1 MPSNPRSIRI
11 PTLAVLACL
20 ALMALAV
27 AQATAAA
34 NVVPRA
40 TRSCNPPSYPGSKGG
55 YFNEIRATSITCS
68 YAKKFVVS
76 YWRCRTRSGASPS
89 GRCTRRVNKFSCREG
104 TRKYAGAGNS
114 RAIFY
119 ATVTCRRGG
128 TQRIVHTYQEGDI

>member
-1 MPSNPRSIRI
+1 MPSYIRPLRI
-11 PTLAVLACL
+11 PTLAVLSCL
-20 ALMALAV
+20 ALAALAV
-27 AQATAAA
+27 GQSAATA

-40 TRSCNPPSYPGSKGG
+40 TRSCNPPNYPGAKGG
-55 YFNEIRATSITCS
+55 YFNEIRATSITCT

-76 YWRCRTRSGASPS
+76 YWRCRTRSGDSPS
-89 GRCTRRVNKFSCREG
+89 GRCTRRVNNFSCREG
-104 TRKYAGAGNS
+104 TRKYAGSGNS